1 MSQNYQ
7 RIGSDNKKK
16 KNSTRSFPFDIDVEE
31 DEQNQLR
38 RLGSIART
46 SNVVDSIFQRF
57 KQQDDGKVEDD
68 GTNHDPNQ
76 QEEDL
81 EMIWKTSPM
90 SAQKEGLLRDF
101 STPRVESDDED
112 DDDSTHA
119 MDRYSTTAVISNK
132 PGNSSSKNSSN
143 AILSPTDS
151 QKQQSDTKSCGK
163 CVSSYYENYQRMRM
177 ESRQKRVQQAM
188 ELEDTPEG
196 SVSYILG
203 KIRLLLSSSWC
214 DLTDFKGV
222 FVVSLMTCG
231 FIVVFYILEEKE
243 YQSTTAVAATGIVML
258 IMRCLWWPIYWCCWG
273 ERALRVSF
281 FSTPSLLT
289 FHRPTVPLTLKKKIH

>member
-1 MSQNYQ
+1 
-7 RIGSDNKKK
+7 
-16 KNSTRSFPFDIDVEE
+16 
-31 DEQNQLR
+31 
-38 RLGSIART
+38 
-46 SNVVDSIFQRF
+46 
-57 KQQDDGKVEDD
+57 
-68 GTNHDPNQ
+68 
-76 QEEDL
+76 
-81 EMIWKTSPM
+81 
-90 SAQKEGLLRDF
+90 
-101 STPRVESDDED
+101 
-112 DDDSTHA
+112 

-132 PGNSSSKNSSN
+132 HGNNNNNNSN

-151 QKQQSDTKSCGK
+151 QQQQSDMKSCRK

-222 FVVSLMTCG
+222 FVVSLVACG
-231 FIVVFYILEEKE
+231 FILMFYILEEKE
-243 YQSTTAVAATGIVML
+243 YESTSTVAVTGIIML
-258 IMRCLWWPIYWCCWG
+258 IIRCLWWPIYWCCWG

-281 FSTPSLLT
+281 FSTLPLLP
-289 FHRPTVPLTLKKKIH
+289 FLRLTSYLH